1 MARIRELGQRERHPV
16 FHGEGGSHD
25 PIFFREGG
33 DEAPVAGAEP
43 EEAHEAHGGRE
54 EPDQQTQAGVVS
66 GIFGHTPEDPRVG
79 TKRVRA
85 LQEALMS
92 AMAKS
97 PVLGVGIYPAWTR
110 APAKAYCRRGT
121 REGEPLVE
129 GPNVENPTADATESA
144 QDLDQSHHG
153 TEVGEPEEN
162 HQEQMLLEELQHA
175 HWDPSSS
182 PGQWDHDNQEWET
195 PRSHATQGA
204 AQETTRDEWDM
215 LWEFEEAQGPPR
227 DQPGDRDA
235 DETPHPPH
243 APLLVQGEHSGVTPE
258 GTQPWDPHDMDA
270 EVAMS
275 SQDRELL
282 QAIEEA
288 ESTDDPIVGL
298 CRSMMRR
305 RLWDSVESIAA
316 ETADSNGRYYRRVQ
330 AHAHVVV
337 DALHKLTRKCPPGHI
352 SVGIPAIIATL

>member
-1 MARIRELGQRERHPV
+1 MTYMVFDPHPMWKWEIPSMSRRQ
-16 FHGEGGSHD
+16 GWGN
-25 PIFFREGG
+25 
-33 DEAPVAGAEP
+33 AGNEVP
-43 EEAHEAHGGRE
+43 KEDR
-54 EPDQQTQAGVVS
+54 
-66 GIFGHTPEDPRVG
+66 TPEAARAMRQTWRDRGLTDITITEYHAANTAWSLDRIKEDSIHSKVRWLKAMERTPMLFSRNARDRGHAGPPDSPWADWG
-79 TKRVRA
+79 T
-85 LQEALMS
+85 
-92 AMAKS
+92 
-97 PVLGVGIYPAWTR
+97 LG
-110 APAKAYCRRGT
+110 RGT

-227 DQPGDRDA
+227 DQP
-235 DETPHPPH
+235 
-243 APLLVQGEHSGVTPE
+243 V
-258 GTQPWDPHDMDA
+258 
-270 EVAMS
+270 
-275 SQDRELL
+275 
-282 QAIEEA
+282 
-288 ESTDDPIVGL
+288 
-298 CRSMMRR
+298 
-305 RLWDSVESIAA
+305 
-316 ETADSNGRYYRRVQ
+316 
-330 AHAHVVV
+330 
-337 DALHKLTRKCPPGHI
+337 HKLTRKCPPGHI